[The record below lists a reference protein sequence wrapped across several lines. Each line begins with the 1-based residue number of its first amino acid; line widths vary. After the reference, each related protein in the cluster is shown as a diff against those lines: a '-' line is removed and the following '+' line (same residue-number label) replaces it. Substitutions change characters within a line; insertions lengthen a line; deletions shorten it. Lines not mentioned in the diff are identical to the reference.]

1 MFQFKRNQIIV
12 TVLVFMIAI
21 AAYLGLSEDPNT
33 VVSPDMVMAGQWD
46 DQNVDVETMNPD
58 DNFFD
63 QFATMET
70 LPPDGDDMEMTT
82 PDQEVAVIGEE
93 ADAEPLVADE
103 KAPSNQVV
111 ITKKAENKVAET
123 SSGDI
128 VTDRTVDVTYF
139 AEERML
145 REQSRAAQMEQL
157 SECAA
162 NESMDQEAR
171 SKAAQS
177 LIEIQDRIEKETSS
191 ESLLRAKGFKDVF
204 VRMDK
209 DTVDVVVN
217 SDKLS
222 DEQVAQIEEI
232 VHRKTG
238 YTMGQIKI
246 SCLKVNAEPDNK

>member
-21 AAYLGLSEDPNT
+21 AAYLGLSEPPTTMTPDLVQAGQNDPNQ
-33 VVSPDMVMAGQWD
+33 VAVEDMM
-46 DQNVDVETMNPD
+46 TD

-70 LPPDGDDMEMTT
+70 LPPDGDDLTSNSSN
-82 PDQEVAVIGEE
+82 VAVIGE
-93 ADAEPLVADE
+93 DEPLIKEDE
-103 KAPSNQVV
+103 QQASAHQVV
-111 ITKKAENKVAET
+111 ITKKATDKSVEA
-123 SSGDI
+123 SSGEI
-128 VTDRTVDVTYF
+128 VTDKTVGVSYF

-145 REQSRAAQMEQL
+145 REQSRAAQIEQL
-157 SECAA
+157 NECVA
-162 NESMDQEAR
+162 NDDMDQETKA
-171 SKAAQS
+171 KAAQS
-177 LIEIQDRIEKETSS
+177 LLVIQDRIEKETSS

-204 VRMDK
+204 VRMDE

-217 SDKLS
+217 ADKLT
-222 DEQVAQIEEI
+222 DEQIAQIEEI

-246 SCLKVNAEPDNK
+246 SCLKVNAESNNK

>member
-21 AAYLGLSEDPNT
+21 AAYLGLSEPPAT
-33 VVSPDMVMAGQWD
+33 MTPDLVQAGQPD
-46 DQNVDVETMNPD
+46 DNQVAFEDMETD

-63 QFATMET
+63 QFATIET
-70 LPPDGDDMEMTT
+70 LPPDGEEVSE
-82 PDQEVAVIGEE
+82 EVAIIGE
-93 ADAEPLVADE
+93 DEPLIKDAASD
-103 KAPSNQVV
+103 QVV
-111 ITKKAENKVAET
+111 ITKKSSNKSVEA

-128 VTDRTVDVTYF
+128 VTDKSVDVSYF

-145 REQSRAAQMEQL
+145 REQSRAAQIEQL
-157 SECAA
+157 NECVA
-162 NESMDQEAR
+162 NADMDQETK

-177 LIEIQDRIEKETSS
+177 LLVIQDRIEKETSS

-204 VRMDK
+204 VRMDD

-217 SDKLS
+217 ADKLT

-246 SCLKVNAEPDNK
+246 SCLKVNAQSNNK